1 MRKLSRIRDEGIPV
15 TFIGAHR
22 KSQLLKLVKAER
34 AIKNGELNK
43 HKFPST
49 WSPCKAQLHKESD
62 SKCAYCESPTT
73 VVSYGDVEHYRP
85 KSKYWWLA
93 YCYDNY
99 LASCTLCNQ
108 KYKKAKFHTLHPK
121 IKGPLIKKNSTDAYL
136 ENIVASITPDPIQ
149 EADGVAWDAYTQLHT
164 TERPLLLNPYI
175 DNPESY
181 FAWKVQPDD
190 ESVILVPLDDQNE
203 LHVKVVKASEEDYG
217 INRPELCFHRFE
229 AYLVYC
235 AARLMSEDVQLQQNY
250 RDMQRR
256 IRERLLRKEGAYS
269 GMLAFFEQQPIDALV
284 IP

>member
-1 MRKLSRIRDEGIPV
+1 MRKLSRIRDGGIP
-15 TFIGAHR
+15 TAFIGEHR

-34 AIKNGELNK
+34 DIKNGLLNK

-49 WSPCKAQLHKESD
+49 WSPCKTQLHKESD

-108 KYKKAKFHTLHPK
+108 KYKKAKFKTLHPK
-121 IKGPLIKKNSTDAYL
+121 IQGPQIKKNNTDTHL
-136 ENIVASITPDPIQ
+136 ENIVATITPDPIQ
-149 EADGVAWDAYTQLHT
+149 ETDGVSWNEYIQQHND
-164 TERPLLLNPYI
+164 ERPLLLNPYI
-175 DNPESY
+175 DDPKNF
-181 FAWKVQPDD
+181 FAWEVKPED
-190 ESVILVPLDDQNE
+190 ESVVLVPLDNQND
-203 LHVKVVKASEEDYG
+203 LHVRIVKASEEDYG
-217 INRPELCFHRFE
+217 INRPELCLHRFE

-235 AARLMSEDVQLQQNY
+235 AARLMSEDAQLPENY
-250 RDMQRR
+250 RNMQRR

-269 GMLAFFEQQPIDALV
+269 GILTFFEQQPIDQLV

>member
-1 MRKLSRIRDEGIPV
+1 MRKLSRIRDMGIPP
-15 TFIGAHR
+15 TFVGDLR
-22 KSQLLKLVKAER
+22 KKQLLKLVKTER
-34 AIKNGELNK
+34 DIKNGILEK

-49 WSPCKAQLHKESD
+49 WSPCKEQLHKESY

-108 KYKKAKFHTLHPK
+108 KYKKAKFKTLHTP
-121 IKGPLIKKNSTDAYL
+121 IKPPLIKKNSTDTYL
-136 ENIVASITPDPIQ
+136 EKIVDRITPDPIQ
-149 EADGVAWDAYTQLHT
+149 ETDGVPWDTYCQEHIA
-164 TERPLLLNPYI
+164 ERPLLLNPYI
-175 DNPESY
+175 DDPKAYFGWEVSPEN
-181 FAWKVQPDD
+181 
-190 ESVILVPLDDQNE
+190 ESVRLVPLDAQNK
-203 LHVKVVKASEEDYG
+203 LHKKIVKASEEDYG

-235 AARLMSEDVQLQQNY
+235 AARLISEDVNIPDNY
-250 RDMQRR
+250 RTMQRR
-256 IRERLLRKEGAYS
+256 IRERLLRDESAYS
-269 GMLAFFEQQPIDALV
+269 GMLQYFEQKPTTAII

>member
-1 MRKLSRIRDEGIPV
+1 MRKLSRIRDAGIPMA
-15 TFIGAHR
+15 FIGALR
-22 KSQLLKLVKAER
+22 KNQLLKLVKAER
-34 AIKNGELNK
+34 DIKNGIINK

-108 KYKKAKFHTLHPK
+108 KYKKAKFKTLHAK
-121 IKGPLIKKNSTDAYL
+121 IKAPVIKKNSTDTYL
-136 ENIVASITPDPIQ
+136 EKIIASITPDPIQ
-149 EADGVAWDAYTQLHT
+149 EADGVTWNAYTQQHDA
-164 TERPLLLNPYI
+164 ERPLLLNPYI
-175 DNPESY
+175 DDPEAF
-181 FAWKVQPDD
+181 FAWKVLPDD
-190 ESVILVPLDDQNE
+190 ESVILVPLDDQND
-203 LHVKVVKASEEDYG
+203 LHVKVVEASEDDYG

-229 AYLVYC
+229 AYLAYC
-235 AARLMSEDVQLQQNY
+235 VARLMSEDEQLQENY
-250 RDMQRR
+250 RNMQRR
-256 IRERLLRKEGAYS
+256 IRKRLLRKKSAYS
-269 GMLAFFEQQPIDALV
+269 GMLHFFEQQPINTLV